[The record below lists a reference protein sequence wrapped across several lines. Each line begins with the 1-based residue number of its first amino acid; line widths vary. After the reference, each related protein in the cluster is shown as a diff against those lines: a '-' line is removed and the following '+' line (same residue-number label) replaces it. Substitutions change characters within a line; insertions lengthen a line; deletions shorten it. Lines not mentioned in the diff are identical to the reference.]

1 MCHLC
6 IRIGNY
12 SILNFVCAEPLNAP
26 VYIASFYHHFMKKN
40 IFLLLLGLFF
50 TQNSFAQIANIFDE
64 ASGLPL
70 VGVTLSSASP
80 QVQTATNAQGEALL
94 SDFKNAPAI
103 TIAYVGYETITLS
116 YTELET
122 RRFTVLLRPAQLTL
136 DQVVVSAARWSQSR
150 REVPGRVNRLSAKTL
165 ALQNPQNAAD
175 LLGASGEV
183 FIQKSQQGGGSPMI
197 RGFSTNRLLYA
208 VDGVRM
214 NTAIFRSG
222 NIQNVISLDPF
233 AIENA
238 EIFFGPGTVMY
249 GSDAIGGVMSFS
261 TLSAK
266 LADDGESRRVNG
278 RAIARYSS
286 ANQERTAHF
295 DVNVGG
301 KKWALLSSFSHFNF
315 GDLRQGRFGPSEYLR
330 PYYLQRIDG
339 KDVVVSNPD
348 PLVQRPT
355 GYEQTNLMQKVRFQ
369 PNNAWNF
376 EYAFHYSTT
385 TDYPRYDRLQ
395 RLRNG
400 APRSAEWTY
409 GPQVWAMH
417 QLSATHKSYNKLY
430 DEATLRLAAQRF
442 EESRHDRDLN
452 KTTRFNRYEEV
463 DAWSA
468 NLDFYKTLGQRSK
481 LYYGLEYVLDQVTSR
496 GTNEDVATQ
505 SIAEG
510 ASRYPDADWTTY
522 AAYLNYQLR
531 LSQTLLLQTGA
542 RYSSLGLAADFSDN
556 LPFFPFPFRE
566 ANLNSGAVSGS
577 LGLVYTPDERWII
590 SLNGSTGF
598 RAPNV
603 DDLGK
608 VFDSSPGAVV
618 VPNPDLKP
626 EYAYNGELGIAH
638 VFGKAVKLDVSAY
651 YTRLDNALVR
661 RNFTLNGQ
669 DSILYNGELSQ
680 VQAVQNAAFA
690 YVYGVQA
697 GLEVKIPGGWTFLSQ
712 FNAQKGEEELDNG
725 EKRHL
730 RHAAPW
736 FGLSRLSYTRQGLT
750 LQWDVQYMG
759 TARNAFLSDESLASD
774 YIFAKDAEGKPYS
787 PGWYTLNFR
796 STYQLNK
803 TWLISGGVENI
814 TDQRYRP
821 YTSGVSAPGRNFV
834 LALTMSW

>member
-1 MCHLC
+1 MCTGALH
-6 IRIGNY
+6 
-12 SILNFVCAEPLNAP
+12 AP
-26 VYIASFYHHFMKKN
+26 VCIPSFYHHFMKKH
-40 IFLLLLGLFF
+40 IFLLVLGLFSA
-50 TQNSFAQIANIFDE
+50 QNSFAQIATIFDE

-70 VGVTLSSASP
+70 VGVTISSAVP
-80 QVQTATNAQGEALL
+80 ALQVSTNAQGEALL
-94 SDFKNAPAI
+94 GDFKNSPSI
-103 TIAYVGYETITLS
+103 NIAYLGYETITLT
-116 YTELET
+116 YTELEA
-122 RRFTVLLRPAQLTL
+122 RRFTVLLRPTQLTL

-150 REVPGRVNRLSAKTL
+150 REVPGRVNRLSPKAI
-165 ALQNPQNAAD
+165 ALQNPQTAAD

-222 NIQNVISLDPF
+222 NLQNVISLDPF

-249 GSDAIGGVMSFS
+249 GSDAIGGVMSFN
-261 TLSAK
+261 TLRAQ
-266 LADDGESRRVNG
+266 LADEGEIRNVSG
-278 RAIARYSS
+278 RAIARHSS
-286 ANQERTAHF
+286 ANQEQTAHF

-315 GDLRQGRFGPSEYLR
+315 GDVRQGRFGPSEFLR
-330 PYYLQRIDG
+330 PYYIERIDG

-369 PNNAWNF
+369 PNNDWNF
-376 EYAFHYSTT
+376 EYAFHYATT
-385 TDYPRYDRLQ
+385 GDYARYDRLQ

-400 APRSAEWTY
+400 APRSAEWAY

-417 QLSATHKSYNKLY
+417 QLSATHKGNNKLY

-452 KTTRFNRYEEV
+452 KATRFNRYEAV

-468 NLDFYKTLGQRSK
+468 NLDLYKTLGQRSK
-481 LYYGLEYVLDQVTSR
+481 LYYGLEYVLDQVTSS
-496 GTNEDVATQ
+496 GTDEDVVTNT
-505 SIAEG
+505 IAEG
-510 ASRYPDADWTTY
+510 ASRYPDANWSAY
-522 AAYLNYQLR
+522 AAYLNYQYKI
-531 LSQTLLLQTGA
+531 TPALLLQSGL
-542 RYSSLGLAADFSDN
+542 RYNELGMRADFSDN
-556 LPFFPFPFRE
+556 LPYFPFSFRE
-566 ANLNSGAVSGS
+566 ATLNNSALSGS
-577 LGLVYTPDERWII
+577 LGLVYSPGERWII

-608 VFDSSPGAVV
+608 VFDSTPGAVI

-626 EYAYNGELGIAH
+626 EYAYNGELGLAH
-638 VFGKAVKLDVSAY
+638 VFGKAVKLDVSVY

-669 DSILYNGELSQ
+669 DSILYNGEKSQ
-680 VQAVQNAAFA
+680 VEAVQNAAYA
-690 YVYGVQA
+690 YVYGIQA

-712 FNAQKGEEELDNG
+712 FNAQKGKEELDNG
-725 EKRHL
+725 EKQRL

-736 FGLSRLSYTRQGLT
+736 YGLSRLSYTRQGLT

-759 TARNAFLSDESLASD
+759 EVGYDNLSEDSRATA
-774 YIFAKDAEGKPYS
+774 YIFALDADGNPYA
-787 PGWYTLNFR
+787 PGWYTLNFK
-796 STYQLNK
+796 SSYQLNK
-803 TWLISGGVENI
+803 NWLISGGVENLS
-814 TDQRYRP
+814 DQRYRP